1 LRRKKAEDTY
11 DVMKNMIRSTAL
23 FLLCFGVSM
32 AYGGIP
38 AMNVTVTDASGKAA
52 FKGATNSSGGF
63 ATAKL
68 APGNYTVQ
76 LNSKSPA
83 VKGNHYAVVVAA
95 GKKKVAASA
104 VPGEKFNGGGVALKV
119 DVGNGLNITGQV
131 AEESKSAMKD
141 GKKMVYIPP
150 AVGSNMPG
158 RWVPEDSA
166 EAKLA
171 KSRSN
176 LSRKDV
182 ERIQESTVSPGGD

>member
-1 LRRKKAEDTY
+1 
-11 DVMKNMIRSTAL
+11 MKNMIRSTAL
-23 FLLCFGVSM
+23 FLLCFGASM

-38 AMNVTVTDASGKAA
+38 AMNVTVSDPSGKAA
-52 FKGATNSSGGF
+52 YKGATNSSGGF

-68 APGNYTVQ
+68 APGNYIVQ

-83 VKGNHYAVVVAA
+83 VKGNHYAIVVAA

-131 AEESKSAMKD
+131 AEESKTAMKD

-150 AVGSNMPG
+150 TLGSNMPG

-166 EAKLA
+166 EAKVS
-171 KSRSN
+171 KSRIQMSI
-176 LSRKDV
+176 KDV
-182 ERIQESTVSPGGD
+182 QRIQENQNPFIAPGAGNR